1 MTDDIDID
9 DAKAI
14 FDEVCQQ
21 HALTARADRALA
33 RSLAIELA
41 SDRPDPRIV
50 SELRA
55 ALPAL
60 AGGPSERPDD
70 GYDLAK
76 LDTEEFTLLHALLA
90 KCKPAG
96 EYIEGA
102 GGSSWP
108 ALRKLSALR
117 AQMRMLTEV
126 NEHLRRALRLAG
138 LDVMVAGPADVCWSV
153 SERLARIRRARG
165 AQTSRE

>member
-9 DAKAI
+9 DANSI

-60 AGGPSERPDD
+60 AGGPS